1 MDLNDCRLSV
11 KGLGVTTEWPR
22 SDGETGMGEYMIRV
36 LARYMQTLG
45 DELLGWVLHGSTIM

>member
-11 KGLGVTTEWPR
+11 EGLGVTTEWPR
-22 SDGETGMGEYMIRV
+22 SDGEIGMGEYMIRV

-45 DELLGWVLHGSTIM
+45 GELLG